1 MIAHRDH
8 LPEQMNARDAEDDA
22 GPRKQRGYE
31 DEESEQVNRDDWYA
45 VANKNV
51 LRTSRRRALNR
62 SVGGESWGVVRGG
75 GQRELC
81 EAELRGGLAIGSKA
95 EHF

>member
-1 MIAHRDH
+1 
-8 LPEQMNARDAEDDA
+8 
-22 GPRKQRGYE
+22 
-31 DEESEQVNRDDWYA
+31 
-45 VANKNV
+45 V

-81 EAELRGGLAIGSKA
+81 EAELRRGLAIGSKA